1 MLLDWELENSRSSS
15 APLSSDLLVER
26 IRWELSELVDER
38 LLCSILGFSSSL
50 TREVIHSTTE
60 AGEADFFVDRLLSAA
75 ELGEGDLLAFF
86 FDFSP
91 RGSRGLRDLSLRSAA
106 GALGLLVLSLRP
118 EASGRGLGVLAG
130 VALGARLLEEG
141 VGANDLLGSASRASP
156 NVDMSG
162 DSSPLGD

>member
-1 MLLDWELENSRSSS
+1 MKFNCVHGETLLLLDWELENRRSSS

-60 AGEADFFVDRLLSAA
+60 GGEAAFFVDRLLSTA
-75 ELGEGDLLAFF
+75 ELGDGDLLAFF

-91 RGSRGLRDLSLRSAA
+91 RGSIGLRDL
-106 GALGLLVLSLRP
+106 VLSLP
-118 EASGRGLGVLAG
+118 SARGLGGSAG
-130 VALGARLLEEG
+130 RGVARLLEG
-141 VGANDLLGSASRASP
+141 RVGANDLLGSASRASP
-156 NVDMSG
+156 NMVMSG
-162 DSSPLGD
+162 D